1 MKNMTLD
8 DKPTTFDIQRAI
20 RGSAAIRNFFGVEKK
35 DEEEE
40 DMTRAEAAKELG
52 ISEKT
57 VSCYMTN
64 GVLKSGGWGVVD
76 DSSVVAFKAKPKKEK
91 LKAALPV
98 KTKEQDPAKLDTIR
112 ALISKAYFAGY
123 DDGYSDGQSNSLSID
138 IELILSELRQTVPN
152 RAKQVPKTPTFCHI
166 PAVEPED

>member
-123 DDGYSDGQSNSLSID
+123 DDGYSDGQSNSLSSTKNPYFLPYSSCGTGGLNPCEALFYRHLPD
-138 IELILSELRQTVPN
+138 LLL
-152 RAKQVPKTPTFCHI
+152 F
-166 PAVEPED
+166 